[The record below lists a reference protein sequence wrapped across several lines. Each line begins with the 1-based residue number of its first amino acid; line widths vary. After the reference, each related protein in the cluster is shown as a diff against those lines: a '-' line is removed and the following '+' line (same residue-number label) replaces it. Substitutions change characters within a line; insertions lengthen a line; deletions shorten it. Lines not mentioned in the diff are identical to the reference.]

1 MIRNLILLGLVV
13 GGLVVAGVIHIQQN
27 GNSLSVTV
35 DEQKLKVTA
44 GEVLQSGEKILKNA
58 AANSTQHT
66 R

>member
-1 MIRNLILLGLVV
+1 
-13 GGLVVAGVIHIQQN
+13 VAGVIHIQQN

-35 DEQKLKVTA
+35 DEQKLKATA